1 MKKDPQVFIKHI
13 LDSIDAVE
21 HYTKNL
27 SEDQFLR
34 SLEKQDAIVRRV
46 EIIGEAVRNISADF
60 RREYPDIPWRKI
72 SGMRDKLVHEY
83 FGVDLELVWAVVKK
97 DLPSFKRQIKNLLI
111 KN

>member
-21 HYTKNL
+21 NYTKNL

-46 EIIGEAVRNISADF
+46 EIIGEAVRNISAD
-60 RREYPDIPWRKI
+60 
-72 SGMRDKLVHEY
+72 
-83 FGVDLELVWAVVKK
+83 
-97 DLPSFKRQIKNLLI
+97 
-111 KN
+111 

>member
-21 HYTKNL
+21 NYTKNL

-46 EIIGEAVRNISADF
+46 EIIGEAVRNIPADF
-60 RREYPDIPWRKI
+60 RQAYPDIPWRKI

>member
-21 HYTKNL
+21 NYTKNL